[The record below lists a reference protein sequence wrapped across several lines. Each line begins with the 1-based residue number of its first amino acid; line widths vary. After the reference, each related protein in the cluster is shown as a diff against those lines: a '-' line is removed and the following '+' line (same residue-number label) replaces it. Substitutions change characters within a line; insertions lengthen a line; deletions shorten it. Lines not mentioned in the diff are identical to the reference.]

1 MPEPVHAR
9 RFIDYRT
16 AVSMVIANMVGT
28 GVFTTLGF
36 QAEAV
41 PDGAALLLLW
51 ALGGVVALCGALSY
65 AELAAALPRSG
76 GEYHFLSRIYHPALG
91 RLAGWVSVTVGFSA
105 PIALAA
111 MGLGHYV
118 AAVIPWDPM
127 WVALATVLFLT
138 ALHAFDLGVGRG
150 FQIWATLIKVA
161 VIGLFC
167 LLGLMVEPASGRLSL
182 EPTGRT
188 LDLVLSAPFALAL
201 IYVSYAY
208 SGWNAAA
215 YVVDEVQRPQHTV
228 PRALIRGTLAV
239 TVLYLLLNLT
249 FLRTTTEA
257 ELAGTIEV
265 GAIAARYILGP
276 QGGALLS
283 LALSLLLASTIS
295 AMVLAGPRVLQTM
308 GEDIPSLRPL
318 AVRNRRGA
326 PTRAVLL
333 QQGLAV
339 ALILTDSFEAVLTFA
354 GFTLSLFALLT
365 VAGVMRLR
373 RREPD
378 LPRPFRT
385 PLYPWPPLLFVAISG
400 ASLGLVAWE
409 RPLAVGL
416 VAMLAV
422 ALGLL
427 LGRWA
432 GSRRRGI

>member
-1 MPEPVHAR
+1 MPEPQAAR
-9 RFIDYRT
+9 RFIGYRT
-16 AVSMVIANMVGT
+16 AVLMVIANMIGT

-36 QAEAV
+36 QAQAV

-51 ALGGVVALCGALSY
+51 ALGGLVALCGALSY

-91 RLAGWVSVTVGFSA
+91 QLAGWVSVTVGFSA

-111 MGLGHYV
+111 MGLGRYV
-118 AAVIPWDPM
+118 ATVVPWDPM
-127 WVALATVLFLT
+127 LVALATVLVMT
-138 ALHAFDLGVGRG
+138 ALHAFDLGLGRG
-150 FQIWATLIKVA
+150 FQVGATLIKIA

-167 LLGLMVEPASGRLSL
+167 LAGLSVEPALGRLSL
-182 EPTGRT
+182 VPTART
-188 LDLVLSAPFALAL
+188 LDLVLGAPFALAL

-215 YVVDEVQRPQHTV
+215 YVVDEVQRPRRTV
-228 PRALIRGTLAV
+228 PRALIHGTLAV
-239 TVLYLLLNLT
+239 TGLYLLLNLT
-249 FLRTTTEA
+249 FLRTVSEA
-257 ELAGTIEV
+257 SLSGRVEV
-265 GAIAARYILGP
+265 GALAATHILGP
-276 QGGALLS
+276 EAGGLLS
-283 LALSLLLASTIS
+283 LSLSLLLASTIS
-295 AMVLAGPRVLQTM
+295 AMVLAGPRVLQAM

-318 AVRNRRGA
+318 AARNRRGA

-365 VAGVMRLR
+365 VAGIMRLR

-378 LPRPFRT
+378 LERPFRV
-385 PLYPWPPLLFVAISG
+385 PLYPLPPLVFVAISG
-400 ASLGLVAWE
+400 VSLGVVAWDRPRTVAAVVVLVA
-409 RPLAVGL
+409 
-416 VAMLAV
+416 

-427 LGRWA
+427 LGRA
-432 GSRRRGI
+432 GKSHRSH